1 MFQAQPVDES
11 HCPVRVCVIAPVC
24 GAGHASACDVGGS
37 AGHDGGAATE
47 QLSEYGPIHVPFE
60 HVKVACPE

>member
-1 MFQAQPVDES
+1 
-11 HCPVRVCVIAPVC
+11 VRVCVIAPVC